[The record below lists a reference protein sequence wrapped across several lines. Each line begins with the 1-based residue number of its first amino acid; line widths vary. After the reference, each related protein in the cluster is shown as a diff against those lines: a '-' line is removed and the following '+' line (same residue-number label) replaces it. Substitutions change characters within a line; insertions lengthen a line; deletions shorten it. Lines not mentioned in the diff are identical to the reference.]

1 MHKIDVV
8 DADSHVMEVPETWDY
23 LGDEFRDRKPI
34 VVEGDGLATNSH
46 IDAWWLI
53 DGQIHPR
60 LWGPGTTF
68 SGTPLEMKFA
78 RDKTFN
84 IGSQGMTDIDARI
97 RDLDAFGIDIQVIY
111 SSILFHR
118 LTEDPRF
125 EAALMRSYNTWI
137 SQRCGERPERLKWA
151 AVIPMR
157 DREACVAEVHRA
169 REMGAVGLMIGGTA
183 GQTLLHHPDLSP
195 FYAAACEVDLPVCI
209 HTGWSAPGLTQTCE
223 DPYASLILSFTL
235 PVMMGFF
242 SILGGGVLDRF
253 PKLRVAF
260 LEAGSEWIPYMVGR
274 MDHYHPV
281 VAMLGNRSKKLPS
294 EYLEEGRV
302 YVTCEAEEPL
312 LPQVID
318 LVGEDQILIEGDIPH
333 AEARETGIEELRE
346 RTDISEAVKQK
357 ILRENGLAFYKL

>member
-1 MHKIDVV
+1 
-8 DADSHVMEVPETWDY
+8 
-23 LGDEFRDRKPI
+23 
-34 VVEGDGLATNSH
+34 
-46 IDAWWLI
+46 
-53 DGQIHPR
+53 
-60 LWGPGTTF
+60 
-68 SGTPLEMKFA
+68 MKFA
-78 RDKTFN
+78 RDKIFN

-97 RDLDAFGIDIQVIY
+97 KDLDAFGIDIQVIY

-118 LTEDPRF
+118 LTEDARF

-137 SQRCGERPERLKWA
+137 AQRCGERPDRLKWA
-151 AVIPMR
+151 AVIPMQDR
-157 DREACVAEVHRA
+157 DACVAEVHRA

-183 GQTLLHHPDLSP
+183 GQRLLHHPDLSP
-195 FYAAACEVDLPVCI
+195 FYAAACDVDLPVCI

-235 PVMMGFF
+235 PVFMGFF

-281 VAMLGNRSKKLPS
+281 VAMLGNRSNKPPS
-294 EYLEEGRV
+294 EYLKEGRV
-302 YVTCEAEEPL
+302 YVTCEAEEPF

-346 RTDISEAVKQK
+346 RADISDAVKQK
-357 ILRENGLAFYKL
+357 ILRENGLAFYRF